1 MYPIT
6 ISPIT
11 KALIPTAKNIV
22 TAKPDVVRLL
32 SISMQTSSPD
42 AAVVH
47 STPAAQVDDAAEVV
61 AHPRVTPVDAP
72 VP

>member
-1 MYPIT
+1 MHPIT

-11 KALIPTAKNIV
+11 KALIETAKKIV
-22 TAKPDVVRLL
+22 TAKPDDVSVL
-32 SISMQTSSPD
+32 SISIQTSSPD
-42 AAVVH
+42 AAVVQ
-47 STPAAQVDDAAEVV
+47 STPAAQVEDAAEVV